1 MLAPTRRGTVTAG
14 RAITRERSAVWRHAV
29 RRVVGRS
36 LVYAVLIGVSLLFLL
51 PLYWMVATAVRPQA
65 LVYAFPPRWFSTDVT
80 FEHFRTGWNA
90 LPFGRFLL
98 NSLFVTTLTVT
109 GTVVSSSL
117 VGFGFAR
124 YRHRWSGVLFVLLL
138 MTMMVPTSTTVIP
151 RFVLFSKI
159 GWTDSFLPLLV
170 PPWMGAPLFI
180 FLFRQFFR
188 SIPSAYFDTAE
199 VDGASPLRIWWYIA
213 LPMAKPAVA
222 ATVMFSALS
231 AWNDVLE
238 PLLYLTSTERQT
250 YQIGLSMFQSTY
262 ARQLHLLMPMAL
274 IGIVPVLLVVIVGQ
288 RWIAQGLAASDE
300 R

>member
-1 MLAPTRRGTVTAG
+1 MGAITARRVATTTGGA
-14 RAITRERSAVWRHAV
+14 TRERPKVWRRPG
-29 RRVVGRS
+29 RRVLRRG
-36 LVYAVLIGVSLLFLL
+36 LIYAVMLGVSLLLLL
-51 PLYWMVATAVRPQA
+51 PLYWMVATAVRPQS
-65 LVYAFPPRWFSTDVT
+65 LVYAFPPRLFSTDVT

-98 NSLFVTTLTVT
+98 NSLFVTTLTVL

-124 YRHRWSGVLFVLLL
+124 YRHRWSGVLFVVLLV
-138 MTMMVPTSTTVIP
+138 TMMVPASTTVIP
-151 RFVLFSKI
+151 RFVLFARV
-159 GWTDSFLPLLV
+159 GWTDSFLPLVV
-170 PPWMGAPLFI
+170 PPWFGAPLFI

-199 VDGASPLRIWWYIA
+199 VDGASPLRIWWHIA

-222 ATVMFSALS
+222 ATAMFSALS
-231 AWNDVLE
+231 AWNDLLE

-262 ARQLHLLMPMAL
+262 ARQLHLMMPMAL
-274 IGIVPVLLVVIVGQ
+274 IGIVPALIVVIAGQ